1 MTILVFSSKNMLSPV
16 ANWSSSIVMRQV
28 SEPVRYTGRRSSGWH
43 VGFGRKGQAL
53 RIQSFVLLPVEMAK
67 IAIRVDHVAQ
77 ALLQF
82 LGTRKATIAFTFP

>member
-1 MTILVFSSKNMLSPV
+1 MHL
-16 ANWSSSIVMRQV
+16 
-28 SEPVRYTGRRSSGWH
+28 
-43 VGFGRKGQAL
+43 GFGRKGQAL

-82 LGTRKATIAFTFP
+82 LWARKAAIAFTFP

>member
-1 MTILVFSSKNMLSPV
+1 MHL
-16 ANWSSSIVMRQV
+16 
-28 SEPVRYTGRRSSGWH
+28 
-43 VGFGRKGQAL
+43 GFGRKGQAL